1 MTLILRALSLTFA
14 AASACGHAAADCQPQ
29 TRLNVAA
36 IKQQV
41 IVIGEVH
48 GNAQTPAFV
57 SGLVCSLLKDGRSV
71 ILALERDGG
80 EQLALN
86 QYLVSEDKAADSW
99 VLLAQPAW
107 ALPPQDGRSSAAV
120 LALIDDI
127 RELRRAG
134 QRVAV
139 LAMQQSLRVDVMLQR
154 QNEQQQRLSP
164 TDEQLDNR
172 LNDRTMADA
181 LAAAALRYRGYTVVA
196 VAGNQHTATERGS
209 WETDLQ
215 FQPMGQLLKAM
226 VPTFFIGLKSE
237 GGTSWNCRQVECAA
251 HALIASPQYLPGSHI
266 DAEVQLGKLTAS
278 PPAAT
283 GFRPAPE

>member
-1 MTLILRALSLTFA
+1 MNLILRALSLTFA

-29 TRLNVAA
+29 TSLNVAA

-86 QYLVSEDKAADSW
+86 QYLVSEGKVADRQA
-99 VLLAQPAW
+99 LLALPAW
-107 ALPPQDGRSSAAV
+107 TGAMQDGRNSEAV
-120 LALIDDI
+120 LTLIDDM
-127 RELRRAG
+127 RKLRAPG

-139 LAMQQSLRVDVMLQR
+139 LAMQQRLGADVLQR
-154 QNEQQQRLSP
+154 ADERLPLSAA
-164 TDEQLDNR
+164 DNQLQSR
-172 LNDRTMADA
+172 INDRAMADK
-181 LAAAALRYRGYTVVA
+181 LAYAALMYRGYTVVA
-196 VAGNQHTATERGS
+196 LAGNVHTATQRPD
-209 WETDLQ
+209 WIQDPLY
-215 FQPMGQLLKAM
+215 QPVGQLLKAM

-251 HALIASPQYLPGSHI
+251 QALIASPQYLPGSHI